1 MQVFFVKFFLGAN
14 MKKFKSVEKLINQ
27 LKPNDPVYCIRRQP
41 INTASKYFQKNFP
54 GKILYA
60 VKTNPNP
67 EVLKT
72 ILESGINQFDV
83 ASIKEIVAIKKINAD
98 VKCSYMHTVKSRQN
112 IKDAYFNYG
121 VKTFALDSKDELI
134 KIIET
139 TNYAKDLELFVRL
152 SVSNEHAE
160 IDLSK
165 KFGAS
170 LSDAA
175 GLLRLTK
182 QYSKK
187 IGISFHVGSQCM
199 HPISYTKGIE
209 EIGKIIKKTKILP
222 DYINV
227 GGGFPT
233 IYPDLISQ
241 PLANY
246 FQEIKNSLENL
257 KLNKLPQIICE
268 PGRAIVAESG
278 STVVRVILR
287 KKQKLFI
294 NDGTYGSLFDAGVPN
309 IVYPSKLITDGR
321 IKSKKMTAFDFYG
334 PTCDSMDYMKGP
346 FLLPNNVKEG
356 DYIELG
362 QLGAYGLTFRTEFNG
377 FYSNEIYEVEDS
389 PIMTM
394 YDKETK
400 GEFLVA

>member
-1 MQVFFVKFFLGAN
+1 ME
-14 MKKFKSVEKLINQ
+14 KFKSVDELVKQ
-27 LKPNDPVYCIRRQP
+27 LRPTEPVYCIRRKSIQLS
-41 INTASKYFQKNFP
+41 SKYFQNKFP

-67 EVLKT
+67 IVLKT
-72 ILESGINQFDV
+72 ILKSGINNFDI
-83 ASIKEIVAIKKINAD
+83 ASIKEIEAIKKINTNAI
-98 VKCSYMHTVKSRQN
+98 CSYMHTVKSRESIN
-112 IKDAYFNYG
+112 EAYFKYG
-121 VKTFALDSKDELI
+121 IKAYSLDTKDELI
-134 KIIET
+134 KIIES
-139 TNYAKDLELFVRL
+139 TNNAKDLELFIRVA
-152 SVSNEHAE
+152 VSNEHAE

-165 KFGAS
+165 KFGVITSEAT
-170 LSDAA
+170 

-209 EIGKIIKKTKILP
+209 EIGKIIKKTKIIP

-241 PLANY
+241 PMLNY
-246 FQEIKNSLENL
+246 FNEIKSG
-257 KLNKLPQIICE
+257 LNKLKFDKMPEVICE

-278 STVVRVILR
+278 STIVRVILR

-294 NDGTYGSLFDAGVPN
+294 NDGTYGTLFDAGVPN
-309 IVYPSKLITDGR
+309 IVYPSKLITQNR
-321 IKSKKMTAFDFYG
+321 IISKKMTAFDFYG
-334 PTCDSMDYMKGP
+334 PTCDSLDYMKGP

-377 FYSNEIYEVEDS
+377 FYSDQIYEVEDS

-394 YDKETK
+394 YDKEKK